1 MNPILLIINKNYRNK
16 LNSLPNIRSHSTKH
30 NTNEISYSY
39 NNNKNNLTIN
49 QTTKASL
56 SKSNSSNI
64 IFSNKLRKLK
74 KIKLNQSLINEKKN
88 YFPQTNINKNM
99 IKLIKN
105 ADNVMKQRNN
115 SYTYIME
122 GGRNY
127 SKKYILKESKEISK
141 KNYSINLL
149 KEKRTEINLKSYLM
163 DQALNN
169 FNTQFEK
176 DYHDFNI
183 FISIKEEDILGK
195 VIKIREKTEQILK
208 QEQSLNES
216 LHDLIVKRVKSFFTL
231 KKYGSFF
238 HELIEKPFLYNKV
251 PDKMNIN
258 IDFEDIANII
268 INIYETEEKYKEL
281 PEDINNND
289 LFMNKYTQLED
300 IVLYTMRLK
309 HSLDKEIKNDIII
322 YNKELEMIKEIK
334 QQYEKDLD
342 FYKGEKYMID
352 LEIKKSK
359 IYTISIFD
367 DFLEYISELGNII
380 GVKGNLP
387 QKSGKEFDEYISY
400 GKKTLDIL
408 ENMEIEINKY
418 INIIENI
425 VINEEKKKEKIMK
438 EIILNQKNINKLD
451 FKLSFKQLQEK
462 MKIQKDLKT
471 IEKGKK
477 LVVKGRI
484 IYKYPNIKHNKKIKK
499 IIIKKENE
507 EDELHYSDTEE
518 EKK

>member
-88 YFPQTNINKNM
+88 YYPHTNINKNM

-216 LHDLIVKRVKSFFTL
+216 LHDLIVKRVKSF
-231 KKYGSFF
+231 
-238 HELIEKPFLYNKV
+238 EE
-251 PDKMNIN
+251 
-258 IDFEDIANII
+258 IANII

-289 LFMNKYTQLED
+289 LFMNKYIQLED

-359 IYTISIFD
+359 IYTI
-367 DFLEYISELGNII
+367 
-380 GVKGNLP
+380 
-387 QKSGKEFDEYISY
+387 
-400 GKKTLDIL
+400 
-408 ENMEIEINKY
+408 
-418 INIIENI
+418 
-425 VINEEKKKEKIMK
+425 
-438 EIILNQKNINKLD
+438 
-451 FKLSFKQLQEK
+451 
-462 MKIQKDLKT
+462 
-471 IEKGKK
+471 
-477 LVVKGRI
+477 
-484 IYKYPNIKHNKKIKK
+484 
-499 IIIKKENE
+499 
-507 EDELHYSDTEE
+507 
-518 EKK
+518 